1 MKIAILTQPLR
12 YNYGGILQNFAL
24 QTVLKRM
31 GHKVVTLDPKRYR
44 YTWWQYLRYSLQHF
58 IGRYIKGH
66 RHTVVFEEWEK
77 DKPMRTMGRHTFSF
91 INHYIR
97 RKEYTDLSQDIHSK
111 DYDAYIV
118 GSDQVWRPEY
128 NPNLLNMFLDF
139 TSGWDVK
146 RVAYAA
152 SFGVDTWSQPHEVTV
167 KCSDLFKNFNWISVR
182 EDSGVALCRDVFD
195 VEATHVLDPTLLLTK
210 EDYISILKLN
220 KVKKSDGNLLVY
232 ILDYTNE
239 IEETIEQI
247 AEEKNLVPFRVNSD
261 VEDIKIE
268 DINQK
273 IQPPVEQWV
282 RGFYDAGYVI
292 TDSFHACVFSIIF
305 NKPFVLFINNYR
317 GSSRFQSLFQQLSL
331 NELVKSKVGNCIVF
345 NKPTPE
351 VVCKLTQLRKTSLNW
366 LNDALL

>member
-12 YNYGGILQNFAL
+12 FNYGGILQNFAL

-31 GHKVVTLDPKRYR
+31 GHEVVTLDPKRYR
-44 YTWWQYLRYSLQHF
+44 YTWCQYIRYSLQHL

-66 RHTVVFEEWEK
+66 KHTVVLEEWNR
-77 DKPMRTMGRHTFSF
+77 DKPIRTMGRNTFSF
-91 INHYIR
+91 IDHNIKR
-97 RKEYTDLSQDIHSK
+97 REYSDLSQDIHSK

-182 EDSGVALCRDVFD
+182 EDSGVTLCRDVFD

-210 EDYISILKLN
+210 EDYISMLKLN
-220 KVKKSDGNLLVY
+220 KVKKSEGNLLVY

-239 IEETIEQI
+239 KEKAIKQI

-261 VEDIKIE
+261 YENYNAELYDR
-268 DINQK
+268 

-282 RGFYDAGYVI
+282 RGFYDADYVV

-305 NKPFVLFINNYR
+305 RKPFVLFANKDR
-317 GSSRFQSLFQQLSL
+317 GLSRFHSLWKQLSL
-331 NELVKSKVGNCIVF
+331 NEGMITKASEYKDFCVILSDTESNLWKLRNESLSKLR
-345 NKPTPE
+345 E
-351 VVCKLTQLRKTSLNW
+351 VLEK
-366 LNDALL
+366 